1 MIKEHKK
8 VFVLSYLMKN
18 CNHAELRVGQK
29 DANATK
35 IGVHCT
41 KRG

>member
-8 VFVLSYLMKN
+8 VFVPSHLAKD
-18 CNHAELRVGQK
+18 CNYVRLRAGQK

-35 IGVHCT
+35 IGVYCA